1 MIMAK
6 KPKRAKTFARTA
18 SKSME
23 KQLVTAAK
31 ELMQD
36 PYRILPSYDD
46 ADSQK
51 YFDKIKKKLDK
62 IHRFRDDVAKL
73 EKLSNKTG
81 LPGAL
86 AGTLLLAHSE
96 KAPYLAV
103 ARFSDGDVTYAQ
115 RGRAEKEK
123 LIAVQHFDDPV
134 LRILGIKDFTLKHG
148 LHVFSWKDGFVSTG
162 RTPRPPSE
170 FVDFVLKK
178 LGLTRRGN
186 TVTCDHLTA
195 EDVREGKITQRNY
208 IKIHWQS
215 ADIYIGVCESCAQ
228 TSKNTMLTL
237 SKYLLYPNLSSDFTI
252 DVVGQLRQATDSSS
266 VQETQFI
273 DKYLSGELTDKG
285 FIANNVQKRRETLQ
299 QAGEKLLVLD
309 GVSYGTDV
317 KKFIEA
323 LHPNSSEEKGLTYIL
338 EKIDEPLVVKD
349 VTPNKVLEVF
359 WKTHGLETLEH
370 IVHDKKMAKELFALD
385 DTPSTILEI
394 ATSYRERQN
403 ILAQLPRYRRLPPL
417 ANFADHLAKTYRT
430 FGEKKSLSEL
440 RNAPDTPKGK
450 ALSYAFFRALG
461 KGEDKKWKFSEVE
474 LEYGEFLKD
483 YVQRL
488 LEAKPED
495 YHAALKE
502 VLAASGSTESIDGC
516 LIS

>member
-1 MIMAK
+1 MAK
-6 KPKRAKTFARTA
+6 KMRRARTFARTA

-31 ELMQD
+31 ELMHD
-36 PYRILPSYDD
+36 PYRLLPSYDD

-51 YFDKIKKKLDK
+51 YFGKIKKKLDK
-62 IHRFRDDVAKL
+62 IHRLSDDVKKL
-73 EKLSNKTG
+73 EKLSNKPG

-134 LRILGIKDFTLKHG
+134 LRILGIKDIVLKYG
-148 LHVFSWKDGFVSTG
+148 LHVYSWPGGFISTG
-162 RTPRPPSE
+162 RTPQPSAE

-186 TVTCDHLTA
+186 VVTCDHLTA
-195 EDVREGKITQRNY
+195 DHVLDGKITQRNY
-208 IKIHWQS
+208 IKMEWQS
-215 ADIYIGVCESCAQ
+215 ANVHIGICENCAHA
-228 TSKNTMLTL
+228 TSNTMFTL
-237 SKYLLYPNLSSDFTI
+237 SKYLLYPDLSSDFKI
-252 DVVGQLRQATDSSS
+252 EVVGQLKQTTDSPS

-273 DKYLSGELTDKG
+273 DKYLSGALNDKE
-285 FIANNVQKRRETLQ
+285 FIANNVQKRRESLQ
-299 QAGEKLLVLD
+299 QSGEKLLVLD

-317 KKFIEA
+317 NKFIEA
-323 LHPNSSEEKGLTYIL
+323 LEPNPSEKQGLNYIL
-338 EKIDEPLVVKD
+338 EQVQEPVVVKD
-349 VTPNKVLEVF
+349 VTPNKVLEMF
-359 WKTHGLETLEH
+359 WNAHGLQALEH
-370 IVHDKKMAKELFALD
+370 IVSDKKLAKELFTLD

-394 ATSYRERQN
+394 ASSYMERQN

-417 ANFADHLAKTYRT
+417 AQFADQLAKTYKT

-440 RNAPDTPKGK
+440 KNAPGTPKGK

-488 LEAKPED
+488 LEAKPEE
-495 YHAALKE
+495 YHGALKE
-502 VLAASGSTESIDGC
+502 LLAASGSTESIDGC
-516 LIS
+516 LIG